1 MANNNMQQ
9 KNGSLAD
16 LSACMHGSWVL
27 LLTPSTY
34 IYRLCT
40 GTGAAGD
47 QSVWAV

>member
-34 IYRLCT
+34 IYDCAQAQGLQVIRVYEL
-40 GTGAAGD
+40 
-47 QSVWAV
+47 